1 MKLRVRQK
9 IYLPFKAF
17 LDFIFA
23 ILLIVILSPIL
34 IIFSIII
41 KCSSKGPVLFKQKR
55 IGKKNSFFT
64 LYKFRTMRI
73 DAPHDVPTHM
83 LDNPDKYITGIGR
96 FLRKTSLDELPQLL
110 NILTLKMSF
119 VGPRP
124 ALYNQDDLMKFRND
138 NGSFLLRPGLTGY
151 AQIKGRDTLPIDI
164 KADFDGQYFNKFG
177 IWFDI
182 KIFFMTFIKVF
193 KEDGI
198 KEGRNNNE
206 N

>member
-17 LDFIFA
+17 LDFILA
-23 ILLIVILSPIL
+23 ILLIVILSPLL

-96 FLRKTSLDELPQLL
+96 FLRKTSLDELPQLF

-124 ALYNQDDLMKFRND
+124 ALYNQDDLMKYRND

-151 AQIKGRDTLPIDI
+151 AQIKGRDTLPIDV
-164 KADFDGQYFNKFG
+164 KADLDGLYFKKFN
-177 IWFDI
+177 IWLDI
-182 KIFFMTFIKVF
+182 KIFFLTFIKVF
-193 KEDGI
+193 TEDGI
-198 KEGRNNNE
+198 EEGKQQK
-206 N
+206 